1 VNGLYKVLAYVGRT
15 SAEKSAID
23 AFFGYQRR
31 TLCSKVLADFVLS
44 YFPTGRQKRMA
55 VKPESI
61 KKPKILRKEFDSH
74 GIEDVCLK
82 ADHSTKYSKKS

>member
-1 VNGLYKVLAYVGRT
+1 
-15 SAEKSAID
+15 
-23 AFFGYQRR
+23 
-31 TLCSKVLADFVLS
+31 
-44 YFPTGRQKRMA
+44 MA
-55 VKPESI
+55 VKPKSI